1 MMSSQ
6 HPFPARMLSIN
17 VFTEIDVSF
26 QNFNHMLIFVIL
38 TRHIN
43 TKLLK
48 SCSES
53 QELLK
58 VAKIGK
64 RYSKRQKLLKVAEHN
79 LSEPKCCSWLT
90 PVCVRS
96 Y

>member
-6 HPFPARMLSIN
+6 HPFPASTLSIN
-17 VFTEIDVSF
+17 VFTETEMFPF

-38 TRHIN
+38 IRHIN

-48 SCSES
+48 
-53 QELLK
+53 

-64 RYSKRQKLLKVAEHN
+64 KLLQTPNVAQRLPSTICLGLIISAAAILKKNFERVPRGIWG
-79 LSEPKCCSWLT
+79 E
-90 PVCVRS
+90 
-96 Y
+96 

>member
-6 HPFPARMLSIN
+6 HLFPASTLSIN

-53 QELLK
+53 
-58 VAKIGK
+58 
-64 RYSKRQKLLKVAEHN
+64 
-79 LSEPKCCSWLT
+79 
-90 PVCVRS
+90 
-96 Y
+96 